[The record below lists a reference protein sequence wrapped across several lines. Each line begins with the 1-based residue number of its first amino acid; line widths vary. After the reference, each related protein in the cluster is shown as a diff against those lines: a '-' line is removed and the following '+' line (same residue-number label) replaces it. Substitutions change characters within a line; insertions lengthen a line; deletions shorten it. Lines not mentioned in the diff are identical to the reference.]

1 MKQRLIS
8 LVVLLF
14 VMGFVQGQNW
24 QTDFEL
30 AKAQATN
37 ESKPIVMVFQGSD
50 WCASCI
56 KLDREVWSTDEFKAF
71 ANNHFVML
79 KVDFPRK
86 KNNSLS
92 SDQEQKNKLLAE
104 KYNQNGFFPLVVI
117 LDNSGTVKGQT
128 GYKQMAVGDYVQH
141 LMSFK

>member
-56 KLDREVWSTDEFKAF
+56 KLDREVWSTEEFKAF

-86 KNNSLS
+86 KNNALS

-104 KYNQNGFFPLVVI
+104 KFNQNGFFPLVVI

-128 GYKQMAVGDYVQH
+128 GYKQMAVGDYIQH

>member
-8 LVVLLF
+8 LVVLLLAI
-14 VMGFVQGQNW
+14 GFVHAQNW

-30 AKAQATN
+30 AKAQATK

-86 KNNSLS
+86 KNNALS
-92 SDQEQKNKLLAE
+92 SDQEQKNKFLAE

-117 LDNSGTVKGQT
+117 LDNAGTVKGQT
-128 GYKQMAVGDYVQH
+128 GYKQMAVGDYIQH